1 MTAREVQR
9 DERDDPLV
17 AFVGSVVP
25 DEPRFRTNAYSPA
38 GNGSQ
43 THLIRALAAIGVPI
57 DAVVSFV
64 PVPAYPRDRHWYKRG
79 AVESVAGIQT
89 RLLPFVNVVPL
100 KFLHLGLGMLWT
112 LVCWSWR
119 NRQRRRIMH
128 LYNVSRPPGVFAY
141 AAARLTGAAV
151 TASLY
156 DVGVPGVNEANG
168 IWQRLT
174 FWQTRWLVPRLDGRV
189 VITPRIAE
197 DFGRGQPC
205 LVVDGGVSEE
215 WIARFDDLPR
225 ARPAG
230 ACTFLLAGS
239 LWEGNGI
246 RLVLDAFA
254 MLKEPDVALL
264 VAGRGELDEVV
275 EHAAAR
281 DKRIRRLGFLDTA
294 GMEAAYREADVL
306 LSIRLTKTLPTP
318 YHFPS
323 KLIESLAT
331 GRAVI
336 STAAAHIASE
346 YGSYCL
352 LLDREEAPAL
362 AEVMRSAAR
371 MDPGQRA
378 ALGARARAYVR
389 AEKTW
394 PVQARRIAAYLA
406 TASGMGRS

>member
-1 MTAREVQR
+1 V
-9 DERDDPLV
+9 V

-38 GNGSQ
+38 GNTSQ
-43 THLIRALAAIGVPI
+43 TNLIRALAAVGVQV

-64 PVPAYPRDRHWYKRG
+64 PVAAFPRDRHWYQRG
-79 AVESVAGIQT
+79 SVESVAGIQT
-89 RLLPFVNVVPL
+89 RLLPFINVVPL

-112 LVCWSWR
+112 LLSWSWR
-119 NRQRRRIMH
+119 NRRHRRVMH

-174 FWQTRWLVPRLDGRV
+174 FRQTRWLVPRLDGRV

-205 LVVDGGVSEE
+205 LVVDGGVPEE
-215 WIARFDDLPR
+215 WIACFDNDLPR

-230 ACTFLLAGS
+230 TCTFLLAGS

-254 MLKEPDVALL
+254 MLEEPGFALL
-264 VAGRGELDEVV
+264 VAGRGELDALV
-275 EHAAAR
+275 ERAAAK
-281 DKRIRRLGFLDTA
+281 DTRIRHLGFLDAA
-294 GMEAAYREADVL
+294 GMKAAYREADVL
-306 LSIRLTKTLPTP
+306 LNIRLTKALPTP

-323 KLIESLAT
+323 KLIEYLAT
-331 GRAVI
+331 GRVVI
-336 STAAAHIASE
+336 STAAAHVGSE
-346 YGSYCL
+346 YGAYCF

-362 AEVMRSAAR
+362 AQVMRRTAQTDR
-371 MDPGQRA
+371 EQRD

-389 AEKTW
+389 AEKAW
-394 PVQARRIAAYLA
+394 SVQARRIAAHLA
-406 TASGMGRS
+406 AARGSSRSGAIEAR